1 LLAHHDRIDARWLD
15 YEMDVARLLDFPMM
29 TDMRQPLT
37 VAFHKARSH
46 AGLLRPM
53 RSGGGAATSRPKG
66 SSGWNAQHLL
76 RVASDD
82 AATPHERQ
90 SAYAKARHELD
101 GLMVLPAI
109 TRAGIERRIAGEIEA

>member
-1 LLAHHDRIDARWLD
+1 MRRFAKGENKEQIARPLIEAAERDGGDGRVVHDHAAAF
-15 YEMDVARLLDFPMM
+15 DVAEAD
-29 TDMRQPLT
+29 
-37 VAFHKARSH
+37 
-46 AGLLRPM
+46 

>member
-1 LLAHHDRIDARWLD
+1 
-15 YEMDVARLLDFPMM
+15 
-29 TDMRQPLT
+29 
-37 VAFHKARSH
+37 
-46 AGLLRPM
+46 M

-101 GLMVLPAI
+101 GLMALPAI
-109 TRAGIERRIAGEIEA
+109 TRAGIERRIAGRSRPDGGESTRIPQGRSAVSLIPHPTRTSNAPAHR

>member
-1 LLAHHDRIDARWLD
+1 VTAARNWTT
-15 YEMDVARLLDFPMM
+15 ATPC
-29 TDMRQPLT
+29 TTMRRPST
-37 VAFHKARSH
+37 WP
-46 AGLLRPM
+46 RPM